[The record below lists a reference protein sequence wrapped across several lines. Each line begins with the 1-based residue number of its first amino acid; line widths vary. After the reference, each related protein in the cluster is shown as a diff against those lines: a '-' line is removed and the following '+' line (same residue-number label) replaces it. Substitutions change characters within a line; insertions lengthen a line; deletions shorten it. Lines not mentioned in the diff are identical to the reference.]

1 MSNALKSALP
11 LALSQPENP
20 QKRNVDWLRITLVA
34 FGLFVAIVIIVALVN
49 VTASTSSKTLD
60 AFCSDLKKS
69 DYHDAYSQF
78 SLGYQHKMSE
88 RDSVDQWVSLGI
100 VSCTYS
106 SVREDGDRASATI
119 NYQNVIG
126 DDGIDQ
132 AQLIKGNDHV
142 WKINALESKPQNL
155 QA

>member
-1 MSNALKSALP
+1 MSNILKSALP
-11 LALSQPENP
+11 LTLSQPENT
-20 QKRNVDWLRITLVA
+20 QKRNMNWLRITLLA
-34 FGLFVAIVIIVALVN
+34 FGLFVAIMIIVVLVN
-49 VTASTSSKTLD
+49 VTDSTASKTLD

-69 DYHDAYSQF
+69 DYHAAYSQF

-88 RDSVDQWVSLGI
+88 RDAVDQWVSMGI
-100 VSCTYS
+100 ASCTYS
-106 SVREDGDRASATI
+106 SIKEDGDRASATI

-126 DDGIDQ
+126 ADGIDQ
-132 AQLIKGNDHV
+132 AQLIKQNDHI